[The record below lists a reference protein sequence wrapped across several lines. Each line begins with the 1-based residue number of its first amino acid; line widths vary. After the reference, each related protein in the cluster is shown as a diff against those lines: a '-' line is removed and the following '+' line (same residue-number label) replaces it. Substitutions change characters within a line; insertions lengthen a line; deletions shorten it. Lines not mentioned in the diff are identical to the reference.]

1 MPVSEAKKRA
11 NDKWG
16 RANMTMLGCKV
27 YRDKAA
33 VFKQTCLDAGTTM
46 NSVFTDAMDC
56 FLREHGIDPD
66 QFRRS

>member
-1 MPVSEAKKRA
+1 
-11 NDKWG
+11 
-16 RANMTMLGCKV
+16 MTMLGCKV